1 MTLRAALLT
10 AVLAT
15 SAAACH
21 KASDHAVDPA
31 AEAAAEAKVDTS
43 VTVGQLAGWL
53 DAGQARAVDAN
64 NAGTR
69 HHMGTIPGAILLS
82 QYRTYGLDE
91 LPADHQTKLVFFC
104 ANEQCGASHAAA
116 GRAVLAG
123 YTDVHVYKGGIAGW
137 HNAGKPTRPVAM

>member
-1 MTLRAALLT
+1 MTLRAA
-10 AVLAT
+10 VLA
-15 SAAACH
+15 AALATTTVACH
-21 KASDHAVDPA
+21 EASDHAVDPA

-43 VTVGQLAGWL
+43 VTVDQLAGWL
-53 DAGQARAVDAN
+53 DAGQCKAVDAN

-91 LPADHQTKLVFFC
+91 LPADHATKLVFFC

-123 YTDVHVYKGGIAGW
+123 YRDVHVYTGGIAGW
-137 HNAGKPTRPVAM
+137 HRAGKPTRSVAL